1 MLVPSPLVSGPVVN
15 KLISSG
21 NGSGSALQAVPKRSS
36 RVVRM
41 EINSI
46 DRDYSKYPLSS
57 EFTWDL
63 PFPIKEIR
71 EVRLIGGTI
80 PVPFLN
86 IDKPWNTFT
95 FCEGS
100 SYFEITIPPGS
111 YTIVNLLPVLQNLLN
126 GISIGNVY
134 TVTQISIT
142 GQVKI
147 TTTGVNTFYL
157 LFASGAQKDLMD
169 FKTKSILEIRCPARL
184 LGWGLADYTSV
195 NGDITAPRAP
205 NLWYCLEKSYL
216 YLNFD
221 TSQDLRSIFRGSG
234 RKEPSAIIYHDELNT
249 YNYANP
255 LIPLTKFLNKE
266 TFDTSIVPAPAAL
279 SRIRSLDISL
289 RDMFYNLINTQGR
302 ELSLLLE
309 LVICD

>member
-21 NGSGSALQAVPKRSS
+21 NGSGSALQAVPKRIS

-111 YTIVNLLPVLQNLLN
+111 YTIANLLPILQNLLN

-169 FKTKSILEIRCPARL
+169 FKTKSILEIRSPARL